1 MMLKIHCATTNAIAN
16 ASLAADLKPE
26 DVVLGL
32 NTENYNP
39 KDPEYLLAP
48 MLIKGEQVAVFVLN
62 IYTGYIFDVRVYY
75 ETLRRVCPK
84 WMIDPDCNWFTVHRG
99 AHIPDLIYRL
109 ARSLVTGEVLDLT
122 DL

>member
-1 MMLKIHCATTNAIAN
+1 MMLKIHCTITNAIAN
-16 ASLAADLKPE
+16 ASLASDLKPE

-39 KDPEYLLAP
+39 KDPEYLPAP
-48 MLIKGEQVAVFVLN
+48 VFIKGEQVAAFELN
-62 IYTGYIFDVRVYY
+62 LYTGYVDEVRVYY
-75 ETLRRVCPK
+75 ETLRQVCPK
-84 WMIDPDCNWFTVHRG
+84 WMIDPNCNWFTIHRG
-99 AHIPDLIYRL
+99 SRMPDLIYQL